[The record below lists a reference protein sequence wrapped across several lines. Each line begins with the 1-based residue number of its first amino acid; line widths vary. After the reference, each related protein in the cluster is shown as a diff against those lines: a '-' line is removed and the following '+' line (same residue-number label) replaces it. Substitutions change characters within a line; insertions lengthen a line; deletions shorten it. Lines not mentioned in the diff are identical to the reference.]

1 MRTAIPVRPAM
12 DPLLLLVG
20 VVVALA
26 PATSLTEE
34 RAVGGQLNRPSI
46 RTKETVYR
54 VQVGYY
60 FCIDKK

>member
-1 MRTAIPVRPAM
+1 M
-12 DPLLLLVG
+12 DPLLLLVV